1 MSGLLTNN
9 AILKLADFLCLLG
22 QLEGSKT
29 PTECPRRGVVGG
41 GNAFASRLDQL
52 LDLSLKQIF
61 PWPIGGVSQP
71 SYYCSVRC
79 RWCRISHRRL
89 SLVLAMA
96 GVSRCFVIGRKAN
109 SITASLSP
117 RLVC

>member
-41 GNAFASRLDQL
+41 GMRLRAVSISFSTSASSRY
-52 LDLSLKQIF
+52 SL
-61 PWPIGGVSQP
+61 
-71 SYYCSVRC
+71 
-79 RWCRISHRRL
+79 
-89 SLVLAMA
+89 
-96 GVSRCFVIGRKAN
+96 GR
-109 SITASLSP
+109 
-117 RLVC
+117 